1 MWRHLFYSTSTN
13 FPATCHATAAA
24 AAGLGWL
31 AVGVS
36 GAAELKVW
44 VPEGV
49 SVTLHDALIPDYAK
63 VWQKPGFS
71 AMLPQAAKKAAGKKG
86 TKAGAGKAAPGS
98 SSSSSGSDSE

>member
-1 MWRHLFYSTSTN
+1 M
-13 FPATCHATAAA
+13 
-24 AAGLGWL
+24 

-36 GAAELKVW
+36 GTAELKVW

-71 AMLPQAAKKAAGKKG
+71 AMLPQAAKKGAAGKKG
-86 TKAGAGKAAPGS
+86 AKGGGGKKA
-98 SSSSSGSDSE
+98 SSSSSGSGSGSDSDSE